1 VNPAVRKVA
10 LTFLSVVLLSLVSS
24 RSSHAGLPTF
34 ASDELLVKFKPG
46 VSAEEAGRAIRGR
59 GAALKRVLTA
69 DGLVQMKVPPGA
81 KLEDEMARLGA
92 LPGVEYATLN
102 AYGSAFSVPNDT
114 LFQVFDVTWNLR
126 DVGAVNAW
134 DVVTGHPKVVLAII
148 DTGVAYEDRA
158 IPDYEIAHLWPGST
172 MYHRSPELSG
182 PFLPGHDFVNDDDH
196 ADDDNGHG
204 TIVATVAAGQ
214 ANNHIGAA
222 GIAFGVTILP
232 IKVLSYNE
240 TGDVA
245 TIVQGIRYAADRGA
259 DIANLSLGFQPLSR
273 WLEAGFTADE
283 VRTMF
288 RPLRE
293 AVQYAQSRGVILVAA
308 TGNFGDPEL
317 SYPAVFPGVISVGAT
332 DVLNHVTSYSNFGK
346 GLHFVA
352 PGGDFPD
359 LTGDGDL
366 NDDGVPDG
374 IAVYTFKRWRDSEHH
389 DNFAK
394 PDSFGVFF
402 DNFGTSFAAPHVS
415 GAVALLES
423 MGLRSQGEIEQV
435 LRATAFNPRGTTGP
449 DALYGAGVIQID
461 KAVRLAASRGP
472 APRLTLGGS
481 SAASTTRIL
490 SQNPSR
496 AGAAISFRVGR
507 PGPVQVL
514 LYDLNG
520 RLVRTLESGTVPA
533 GERIVRWDGKDDRG
547 AAVGNGVYFFRVA
560 TPDGVEQRKVAVLH

>member
-1 VNPAVRKVA
+1 MLLCI
-10 LTFLSVVLLSLVSS
+10 LTP
-24 RSSHAGLPTF
+24 RAGHAGPAF
-34 ASDELLVKFKPG
+34 VSDELLVKFKHG
-46 VSAEEAGRAIRGR
+46 ISTEEARRAIRGH
-59 GAALKRVLTA
+59 GAVLKKVLTT

-81 KLEDEMARLGA
+81 RLEDEMARLGA
-92 LPGVEYATLN
+92 LPEVEYATLN
-102 AYGSAFSVPNDT
+102 AYGSAFSTPNDT
-114 LFQVFDVTWNLR
+114 LFRVFDVTWNLR
-126 DVGAVNAW
+126 DVGAVSAW
-134 DVVTGHPKVVLAII
+134 DVVTGHPDIVLAII

-172 MYHRSPELSG
+172 QYHRSPELSG
-182 PFLPGHDFVNDDDH
+182 PFLPGRDFVNDDDH

-204 TIVATVAAGQ
+204 TIVATIAAGQ

-259 DIANLSLGFQPLSR
+259 NIANLSLGFQPLSR
-273 WLEAGFTADE
+273 WLQAGFTEDQ

-293 AVQYAQSRGVILVAA
+293 AVQYARSRGVILVAA

-332 DVLNHVTSYSNFGK
+332 DVLNHLTSYSNFGK

-352 PGGDFPD
+352 PGGNFPD
-359 LTGDGDL
+359 STGDGDL

-394 PDSFGVFF
+394 PDSFDVFF

-415 GAVALLES
+415 GAIALLES
-423 MGLRSQGEIEQV
+423 MGLRSQGEIEEV
-435 LRATAFNPRGTTGP
+435 LRATAFNPRGTAGP
-449 DALYGAGVIQID
+449 DELYGAGVIQID
-461 KAVRLAASRGP
+461 KAVRLAASRGSG
-472 APRLTLGGS
+472 PRLTLGGRPD
-481 SAASTTRIL
+481 ASGTRIL
-490 SQNPSR
+490 SRNPSR
-496 AGAAISFRVGR
+496 DGAALSFRVGR
-507 PGPVQVL
+507 PGTVQVR
-514 LYDLNG
+514 LYDLSG
-520 RLVRTLESGTVPA
+520 RLVRTLTSGTAPA

-547 AAVGNGVYFFRVA
+547 VVVGNGVYFFRVA